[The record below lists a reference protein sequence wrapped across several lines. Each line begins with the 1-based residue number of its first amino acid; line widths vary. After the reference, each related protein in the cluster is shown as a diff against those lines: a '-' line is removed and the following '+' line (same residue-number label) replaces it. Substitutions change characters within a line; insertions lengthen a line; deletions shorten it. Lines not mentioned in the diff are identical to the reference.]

1 MPILPHNQ
9 RAIDGLK
16 STPGRRVAYRSQVV
30 VGLTLE
36 VMPTGTK
43 TWRVRYRTRGGRRGK
58 TRAYTIG
65 DASVVTLG
73 QAVDK
78 AKEVLAAVQ
87 VDGRDPHLERAPQ
100 DGTFEA
106 LFERWL
112 EKHAKVKKKSW
123 KHDAEM
129 FERHVRQ
136 RLGGVVAADIKR
148 ADIIGALDDIVRAA
162 TGIQANRAQTLISA
176 VFNWAVNE
184 GILESAPTY
193 RIPKRGVEVPRE
205 RVLSEAEIKTF
216 WHGFADGPMS
226 LGVER
231 VLRVA
236 LVTGQRR
243 GEIAGARK
251 SELNLNAV
259 DPAWTIPGARTK
271 NGILHRVPLTPL
283 AVDLFANAVSESQSE
298 FVFPGR
304 GALERS
310 IDPHAVTR
318 AMSRLTAKLG
328 IANATVHDLR
338 RTMGTGLARL
348 GVTKDIRAR
357 VLNHVDGA
365 RSITDAVYNQHE
377 FWSEKRVAM
386 ELWEADLLR
395 IVGG

>member
-16 STPGRRVAYRSQVV
+16 PTPGRRVAYRSQVV

-36 VMPTGTK
+36 VMSTGTK
-43 TWRVRYRTRGGRRGK
+43 TWRVRYRTRGGRHGK

-65 DASVVTLG
+65 DAKVVTLG

-87 VDGRDPHLERAPQ
+87 VDGRDPHLERVPQ
-100 DGTFEA
+100 DGTFES

-112 EKHAKVKKKSW
+112 EKHAKLKKKSW
-123 KHDAEM
+123 KHDTEM
-129 FERHVRQ
+129 FERHVRK
-136 RLGGVVAADIKR
+136 RLGSMVAADIRR
-148 ADIIGALDDIVRAA
+148 ADIIGALDDIARVA

-184 GILESAPTY
+184 GLLETAPTY
-193 RIPKRGVEVPRE
+193 RIPKRGVELPRE

-216 WHGFADGPMS
+216 WRGLADGPAS
-226 LGVER
+226 LAVER
-231 VLRVA
+231 VLRLA

-243 GEIAGARK
+243 GEVVGARK
-251 SELNLNAV
+251 SELNLTAP

-271 NGILHRVPLTPL
+271 NGIIHRVPLTPL
-283 AVDLFANAVSESQSE
+283 AADLFAKAVADSQAD

-304 GALERS
+304 DAPERS

-348 GVTKDIRAR
+348 GVSRDIRAR

-365 RSITDAVYNQHE
+365 RSVTDAVYNQHE
-377 FWSEKRVAM
+377 FWTEKRTAM

-395 IVGG
+395 MVSG